1 MNCEKIRTLFNKN
14 GVVHFTMYGLP
25 YIVEKSDNGA
35 NICPNT
41 TPKQMK
47 QYNSI
52 DSVLKYYT
60 IYNESIEEND
70 DRIRDIY

>member
-1 MNCEKIRTLFNKN
+1 MNCEKIRTLFNQN
-14 GVVHFTMYGLP
+14 EVVHFTMYGLP
-25 YIVEKSDNGA
+25 YIIEKNDNGA
-35 NICPNT
+35 SISPDT

-47 QYNSI
+47 KYNSV
-52 DSVLKYYT
+52 DSILKYYT

>member
-1 MNCEKIRTLFNKN
+1 MNCEKVRTLFNQN
-14 GVVHFTMYGLP
+14 GIVHFTTYGLP
-25 YIVEKSDNGA
+25 YIIEKADNGA
-35 NICPNT
+35 NIWQDT
-41 TPKQMK
+41 EPKQMK
-47 QYNSI
+47 LYDSV